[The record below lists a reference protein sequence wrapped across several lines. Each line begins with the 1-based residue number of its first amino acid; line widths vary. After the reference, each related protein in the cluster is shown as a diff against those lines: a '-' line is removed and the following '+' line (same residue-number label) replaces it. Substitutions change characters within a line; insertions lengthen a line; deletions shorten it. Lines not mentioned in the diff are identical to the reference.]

1 MWNEKKQKI
10 TYSQIFAYKRKGMQ
24 ITAGKVFHR
33 GHFQTIFKPFSMI
46 IVTWNVSLVEIGFL
60 VSPIRSCH
68 SLYQSLATADISW
81 HLCNYDNL

>member
-33 GHFQTIFKPFSMI
+33 
-46 IVTWNVSLVEIGFL
+46 
-60 VSPIRSCH
+60 
-68 SLYQSLATADISW
+68 
-81 HLCNYDNL
+81 